1 MPRDGH
7 IARSRERPLELYH
20 ERTRRRGV
28 NPLVYWVA
36 HAVLKPS
43 LHLFFRLRRTGHR
56 HIPRGPVILAANH
69 RSFLDPFIIA
79 CCLPRPIYFM
89 AKRELF
95 RNRLQG
101 WLLNCLGAFPVRRGD
116 ADEDSVETARQL
128 LARGKTVVVFPE
140 GTRHRTGSLGRPR
153 RGVGRLALETGAPV
167 VPIALK
173 GTERARKGLVIRPVK
188 VRIRCGA
195 PLTFPRAERPS
206 PALAS
211 EVTARIWPC
220 VQLQWEWLGGL
231 PPVRTAAVVGAGCM
245 GTAMAAVLERAGVAV
260 QLGCRTAA
268 QAEHIATTRENEAYL
283 PDVELPDG
291 IEVRTVPELE
301 LAAADLVVLA
311 VPSASLPSVLAQI
324 GAEIAS
330 RSAVLVVA
338 KGLVPPLGT
347 TPEAF
352 VSERVRARAVACL
365 AGPSHAHEA
374 VMAGASVVV
383 ATRDRDLE
391 RQLGELLRD
400 SGLTVQTTDDVTGA
414 ELAAC
419 AKNAAALASAAAA
432 SRGANLAGAAA
443 GRVFSEVH
451 ELALRSGGR
460 SETFAGLAGAG
471 DLVATALAEGS
482 RNRRAG
488 ELVGAGVPSGQVES
502 AVGQTAESL
511 ATVPLLD
518 QVLARSGIDAPVT
531 AGLRDVLDGRASADD
546 WLESVRSAEPRG
558 ARHAA

>member
-1 MPRDGH
+1 MPRDGD
-7 IARSRERPLELYH
+7 IPPSRERPLELYH

-28 NPLVYWVA
+28 HPLVYWPVR
-36 HAVLKPS
+36 AVLKPS
-43 LHLFFRLRRTGHR
+43 LHLLFRLRRTGHR
-56 HIPRGPVILAANH
+56 HIPRGPVILAVNH
-69 RSFLDPFIIA
+69 RSFLDPFIVA

-95 RNRLQG
+95 RNPLQG
-101 WLLNCLGAFPVRRGD
+101 WLLNCLGAFPLRRGD
-116 ADEDSVETARQL
+116 SDEDSVETARQL
-128 LARGKTVVVFPE
+128 LARGQAVVMFPE
-140 GTRHRTGSLGRPR
+140 GSRQRAGSLGRPR

-167 VPIALK
+167 VPIAVK
-173 GTERARKGLVIRPVK
+173 GTERARRGLVVRPVK
-188 VRIRCGA
+188 VSLRCGA
-195 PLTFPRAERPS
+195 PLTFPQAERPS

-211 EVTARIWPC
+211 EVTERIWPC

-231 PPVRTAAVVGAGCM
+231 PPLRRAAVVGAGSM
-245 GTAMAAVLERAGVAV
+245 GTALAAMLGRAGIEV

-268 QAEHIATTRENEAYL
+268 QAERVAEARENEAYL
-283 PDVELPDG
+283 PGVELPDG

-311 VPSASLPSVLAQI
+311 VPSWSLPSVLGQI
-324 GAEIAS
+324 GAHIGS

-365 AGPSHAHEA
+365 AGPSHAREA
-374 VMAGASVVV
+374 VTAGASVVV
-383 ATRDRDLE
+383 ATRNRDLE
-391 RQLGELLRD
+391 RQLGEVLREA
-400 SGLTVQTTDDVTGA
+400 GLTVETTDDVTGT
-414 ELAAC
+414 EFAAC

-443 GRVFSEVH
+443 GGVFSEVH
-451 ELALRSGGR
+451 ALALKSGGR

-471 DLVATALAEGS
+471 DLVATTLAEHS

-488 ELVGAGVPSGQVES
+488 ELVGAGVPSGQVEA

-518 QVLARSGIDAPVT
+518 QALARSGIEAPVT
-531 AGLRDVLDGRASADD
+531 AGLCDVLDGRASADD
-546 WLESVRSAEPRG
+546 WLQSVRSARARG
-558 ARHAA
+558 TRHAA

>member
-1 MPRDGH
+1 M
-7 IARSRERPLELYH
+7 PLELYH

-28 NPLVYWVA
+28 HPFVYWLA
-36 HAVLKPS
+36 YAVLKPA
-43 LHLFFRLRRTGHR
+43 LHLVFRLRRGGHR
-56 HIPRGPVILAANH
+56 HIPKGPVILAANH
-69 RSFLDPFIIA
+69 RSFLDPFIVA

-89 AKRELF
+89 AKQELF

-101 WLLNCLGAFPVRRGD
+101 WLLNCLGAFPVRRGES
-116 ADEDSVETARQL
+116 DEESMETARRL
-128 LARGKTVVVFPE
+128 LAAGKPVVIFPE
-140 GTRHRTGSLGRPR
+140 GTRQRVGSLGNPK
-153 RGVGRLALETGAPV
+153 RGVGRLALESGAPV
-167 VPIALK
+167 VPIAVK
-173 GTERARKGLVIRPVK
+173 GTERARRGWLIRPVK
-188 VRIRCGA
+188 VSIRCGA
-195 PLTFPRAERPS
+195 PLTFPRVKNPS
-206 PALAS
+206 PGLAA

-231 PPVRTAAVVGAGCM
+231 PPLRTAAVVGGGCM
-245 GTAMAAVLERAGVAV
+245 GTALAVLLERAGLEV
-260 QLGCRTAA
+260 QLGCRTQA
-268 QAEHIATTRENEAYL
+268 QAERIAAARENTDYL
-283 PDVELPDG
+283 PGVELPEG
-291 IEVRTVPELE
+291 ISVRAVPRLE

-311 VPSASLPSVLAQI
+311 VPSSALPAVLAQLGAHI
-324 GAEIAS
+324 GS

-365 AGPSHAHEA
+365 AGPSHAREA
-374 VMAGASVVV
+374 VAGAASVVV
-383 ATRDRDLE
+383 ATRNRDLE
-391 RQLGELLRD
+391 RQLREVLTA
-400 SGLTVQTTDDVTGA
+400 SGLTVEATDDVTGA

-451 ELALRSGGR
+451 ELALARGAR

-471 DLVATALAEGS
+471 DLVATSLAEGS

-488 ELVGAGVPSGQVES
+488 ELVGAGVPARQVEA

-518 QVLARSGIDAPVT
+518 DALTRDGIEAPVT
-531 AGLRDVLDGRASADD
+531 AGLREVLEGRSSPDD
-546 WLESVRSAEPRG
+546 WLESVRSADG
-558 ARHAA
+558 AGAPAEAAAARVG